1 MNHLKIPRTNIKRI
15 FIFAALALTIAT
27 QWTDTVSAV
36 TFDSRFYMNNRINEY
51 DPRATKCATGG
62 GTGTPS
68 EPGGGGPPD
77 TPGGRVYPEN
87 PPPEQWPK
95 AVWDYLIQKEVDG
108 KKLQPIHVA
117 AIMGNIQQES
127 MNYKN
132 GTSHIG
138 VPFNPDATENPGTNT
153 GGYGLVQWT
162 GPRRTA
168 LINAAVGVSVGNL
181 YFQLDFLWSEMNARR
196 ALTFSGTEAQGM
208 VAITTEGEAGVV
220 EATIFF
226 HDNFERSSQT
236 RAQVLATR
244 AEHAKKWYNLLKD
257 QGAGGTSPGGCPTAA
272 SPSGLINTVLKYAY
286 PYYIPSTTVPLD
298 DYDKAVKVAQGEQ
311 RYVGGGQHP
320 GIDCGGFVTTLVY
333 DSGFDKYYNS
343 SAKGGNTGPQKQW
356 LDANWKNLG
365 DASVIDTSTLVAGDV
380 AISSGHT
387 FIYVGKN
394 IGKGFEGKEFGEG
407 DPAYSGVA
415 SASYGGTGAPWR
427 APMAGHESLASYG
440 FTWYRKK

>member
-1 MNHLKIPRTNIKRI
+1 MRLSMLRHIDARRI
-15 FIFAALALTIAT
+15 FIIAVLALIITT
-27 QWTDTVSAV
+27 QWTNTVSAV
-36 TFDSRFYMNNRINEY
+36 GFDSRFYMGNGIRDY
-51 DPRATKCATGG
+51 DPRAEKCAMGG
-62 GTGTPS
+62 GTVGGTGPGS
-68 EPGGGGPPD
+68 EPGG
-77 TPGGRVYPEN
+77 TTYPEN
-87 PPPEQWPK
+87 PPPDQWPK
-95 AVWDYLIQKEVDG
+95 TVWDYLIKKQVDG
-108 KKLQPIHVA
+108 KTLTAEQVA
-117 AIMGNIQQES
+117 GIMGNIQTES
-127 MNYKN
+127 TNYRN

-138 VPFNPDATENPGTNT
+138 VPFNPDATEFPGENR

-162 GPRRTA
+162 GSRRTA
-168 LINAAVGVSVGNL
+168 LVNAAVGVSVGNI
-181 YFQLDFLWSEMNARR
+181 YFQLDFLWNEMNTRR
-196 ALTFSGTEAQGM
+196 ALTYPGTEAQGM
-208 VAITTEGEAGVV
+208 AAITTQGEAGVV

-226 HDNFERSSQT
+226 HDNFERSSQS

-244 AEHAKKWYNLLKD
+244 AEHAKKWYNLLKN
-257 QGAGGTSPGGCPTAA
+257 QGPGANTTGCPTAA

-333 DSGFDKYYNS
+333 DSGFDKNYNS
-343 SAKGGNTGPQKQW
+343 GAKGGNTGPQKQW
-356 LDANWKNLG
+356 LDANWTNLG
-365 DASVIDTSTLVAGDV
+365 DASAIDTGTLQAGDV

-394 IGKGFEGKEFGEG
+394 IGVGFEGKEFGKD
-407 DPAYSGVA
+407 DPAYTGVA